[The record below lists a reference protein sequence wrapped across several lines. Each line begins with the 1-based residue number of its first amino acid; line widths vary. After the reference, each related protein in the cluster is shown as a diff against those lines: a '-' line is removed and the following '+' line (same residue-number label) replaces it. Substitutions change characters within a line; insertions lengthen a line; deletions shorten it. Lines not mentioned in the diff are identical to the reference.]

1 MQLERIGPGL
11 LRVTLH
17 AYELATLT
25 AAARWAVEGGQGEL
39 AEEPRAELGAVLK
52 SYERELRRNKA
63 RRPIRFP
70 TLANDDRRIQE

>member
-39 AEEPRAELGAVLK
+39 AEEPRARLGAVLE
-52 SYERELRRNKA
+52 SYERELRRKA